1 MELTAEDVWAAIRA
15 EVHERI
21 PEHAYQTWI
30 AGARCVAVSAG
41 ELIVEAP
48 SPFHAEWLEDKYGD
62 FIIEAATG
70 MLGGTVTLTVRASS
84 SIQDPTVPSVRVDSP
99 TDAFAQT
106 GAPGETPSS
115 AGEPVRA
122 HNASP
127 EVSARV
133 GTTPPR
139 SVPLTDPGLF
149 SRYTFDRFVVGGNNQ
164 LADAAGRAVADNPG
178 QLYNPLFLYG
188 GVGLGKTHLMHAIG
202 HASLSVDPH
211 RRVAYV
217 SSEQFTNELIQA
229 IRMGATDRF
238 RARYREIDLLLVDDV
253 HFLRGKE
260 STQEE
265 FFHTFNTL
273 YDAQRQIV
281 VTSDRPP
288 REMEGLEQRLV
299 SRFEWGLVVDLRPP
313 DYETRMAI
321 LRTKAEDEGLVLADE
336 VIDYIAHSCSSSV
349 RELEGAVLKLLAV
362 SSVWREDITLP
373 FSKRVLALR
382 RLEQQDRAPIASP
395 DRITRLVANRWRV
408 RPEALAS
415 KSRSRNI
422 AEARHV
428 AMYVVRELLGT
439 PLQQIGE
446 IYGGRDHSTVLYSI
460 RKVESRMGEDDDFRG
475 RVEDV
480 LAELRG
486 DSSGP
491 FQY

>member
-1 MELTAEDVWAAIRA
+1 MELSTQDVWAAVCAAVR
-15 EVHERI
+15 ERI
-21 PEHAYQTWI
+21 PEHSFHTWI
-30 AGARCVAVSAG
+30 SGATCVAVAPN
-41 ELIVEAP
+41 ELVVAAT
-48 SPFHAEWLEDKYGD
+48 SPFHAEWLEDKYGH
-62 FIIEAATG
+62 FITEAAAAV
-70 MLGGTVTLTVRASS
+70 LGREVNLVVHAAPAPEES
-84 SIQDPTVPSVRVDSP
+84 PMPSVRVQSP
-99 TDAFAQT
+99 SDAFPPPPTVSGDRRMARSEFEPPPT
-106 GAPGETPSS
+106 SGATAAASRASNAPPEPSLS
-115 AGEPVRA
+115 A
-122 HNASP
+122 
-127 EVSARV
+127 
-133 GTTPPR
+133 
-139 SVPLTDPGLF
+139 GLF

-202 HASLSVDPH
+202 HASLSRDAG

-229 IRMGATDRF
+229 IRTGSTDRF

-253 HFLRGKE
+253 HFLKGKE

-265 FFHTFNTL
+265 FFHTFNAL

-288 REMEGLEQRLV
+288 RDMEGLEQRLV
-299 SRFEWGLVVDLRPP
+299 SRFEWGLVVDMRPP

-321 LRTKAEDEGLVLADE
+321 LRSKAEDEGLVLADD

-362 SSVWREDITLP
+362 SSVWHEDITLS
-373 FSKRVLALR
+373 FSKRVLSLR
-382 RLEQQDRAPIASP
+382 KLEQQDRSPIASP
-395 DRITRLVANRWRV
+395 DRITRFVANHWRV
-408 RPEALAS
+408 RPESLPS
-415 KSRSRNI
+415 KARSRKI

-428 AMYVVRELLGT
+428 AMYLVRELLGT

-460 RKVESRMGEDDDFRG
+460 RKVATRMDTDDDFRH
-475 RVEDV
+475 RVEEIV
-480 LAELRG
+480 QQIRNESPR
-486 DSSGP
+486 S
-491 FQY
+491 FHH

>member
-1 MELTAEDVWAAIRA
+1 MELSANEVWTSIRNA
-15 EVHERI
+15 VRERI
-21 PEHAYQTWI
+21 PEHAFQTWV
-30 AGARCVAVSAG
+30 AGARCVAVSAH

-48 SPFHAEWLEDKYGD
+48 SPFHAEWLEDKYGEL
-62 FIIEAATG
+62 IVESAASTMGDGVTLIVRSASAGMEEDRLPAVHLESSASSFDGTG
-70 MLGGTVTLTVRASS
+70 GRPADVPAIDPPRTARILGALGGH
-84 SIQDPTVPSVRVDSP
+84 P
-99 TDAFAQT
+99 
-106 GAPGETPSS
+106 
-115 AGEPVRA
+115 PVQ
-122 HNASP
+122 P
-127 EVSARV
+127 V
-133 GTTPPR
+133 
-139 SVPLTDPGLF
+139 DPGLF
-149 SRYTFDRFVVGGNNQ
+149 ARYTFERFVVGGNNQ

-202 HASLSVDPH
+202 HAALAIDPR

-229 IRMGATDRF
+229 IRKGATDRF

-253 HFLRGKE
+253 HFLKGKE

-265 FFHTFNTL
+265 FFHTFNAL

-321 LRTKAEDEGLVLADE
+321 LRSKAEDEGLVLVDE
-336 VIDYIAHSCSSSV
+336 VIDYIAHACSSSV

-362 SSVWREDITLP
+362 SSVWHEEITLA
-373 FSKRVLALR
+373 FAKRVLALR
-382 RLEQQDRAPIASP
+382 RLEQRDRAPIASP
-395 DRITRLVANRWRV
+395 DRITRLVASSWRV
-408 RPEALAS
+408 RPESLSS
-415 KSRSRNI
+415 KSRARNI

-428 AMYVVRELLGT
+428 AMWVIRELLGT

-460 RKVESRMGEDDDFRG
+460 RKVESRLGDDEDFRI

-486 DSSGP
+486 EPGHP
-491 FQY
+491 FHH

>member
-1 MELTAEDVWAAIRA
+1 MELTAQEVWTTIRDS
-15 EVHERI
+15 VRERI
-21 PEHAYQTWI
+21 PEHSFQTWI
-30 AGARCVAVSAG
+30 AGARCVAVSEG
-41 ELIVEAP
+41 EVIVEAP

-62 FIIEAATG
+62 FIVDAAAEV
-70 MLGGTVTLTVRASS
+70 LGGEVNLIVRAAS
-84 SIQDPTVPSVRVDSP
+84 SIHDDPVPSVRVDSP
-99 TDAFAQT
+99 SDAFPDRGLPT
-106 GAPGETPSS
+106 GAPSVAPVGASS
-115 AGEPVRA
+115 APSMAPG
-122 HNASP
+122 
-127 EVSARV
+127 
-133 GTTPPR
+133 PPGNR
-139 SVPLTDPGLF
+139 KPPGLSLTDPGLF

-253 HFLRGKE
+253 HFLQGKE

-265 FFHTFNTL
+265 FFHTFNAL
-273 YDAQRQIV
+273 YDAQGQIV

-336 VIDYIAHSCSSSV
+336 VIDYIALSCSSSV

-362 SSVWREDITLP
+362 SSVWHEEITLR

-382 RLEQQDRAPIASP
+382 KLEQQDRAPIASP
-395 DRITRLVANRWRV
+395 DRITRLVANGWRV

-422 AEARHV
+422 TEARHV

-460 RKVESRMGEDDDFRG
+460 RKVESRMGEDDEFRG

-486 DSSGP
+486 DDASP
-491 FQY
+491 FHY

>member
-1 MELTAEDVWAAIRA
+1 MELSAQDLWTSVRECVR
-15 EVHERI
+15 ERV
-21 PEHAYQTWI
+21 PEHAFQTWV
-30 AGARCVAVSAG
+30 AGARCVAVSAD
-41 ELIVEAP
+41 ELIVEAQ
-48 SPFHAEWLEDKYGD
+48 SPFHAEWLEDKYGEV
-62 FIIEAATG
+62 IAEAARVA
-70 MLGGTVTLTVRASS
+70 LGRKVALTVRAAPSVN
-84 SIQDPTVPSVRVDSP
+84 DNPLPSVRVDGP
-99 TDAFAQT
+99 TDAFVEPTRTTSPNRSTVGHSGSAISSTESTPDTRQP
-106 GAPGETPSS
+106 AP
-115 AGEPVRA
+115 V
-122 HNASP
+122 
-127 EVSARV
+127 
-133 GTTPPR
+133 
-139 SVPLTDPGLF
+139 LDPGLF

-164 LADAAGRAVADNPG
+164 LADAAGRAVADSPG

-202 HASLSVDPH
+202 HAALQVEPH

-229 IRMGATDRF
+229 IRRGATDRF
-238 RARYREIDLLLVDDV
+238 RARYREIDLLLVDDI
-253 HFLRGKE
+253 HFLKGKE

-265 FFHTFNTL
+265 FFHTFNAL

-288 REMEGLEQRLV
+288 RDMEGLEQRLV

-321 LRTKAEDEGLVLADE
+321 LRTKAEDEGLALDDE
-336 VIDYIAHSCSSSV
+336 VIDYIAHACSSSV

-362 SSVWREDITLP
+362 SSVWHEEITLS

-382 RLEQQDRAPIASP
+382 KLEQRDRAPIASP

-422 AEARHV
+422 TEARHV

-439 PLQQIGE
+439 PLQQIGQ

-460 RKVESRMGEDDDFRG
+460 RKVTSRMGDDTEFRH

-480 LAELRG
+480 MSELRG
-486 DSSGP
+486 DPDHS
-491 FQY
+491 FHH